1 MKKHIKKIVSVL
13 LVCVMSVMSVIAFD
27 MKPIHA
33 ASGAITEAS
42 GWLETA
48 YVKWTPVSGAT
59 GYNVYVKSASA
70 SDSAYVQLDDE
81 LIRKYPSY
89 MRADAIGLRAGDYVM
104 KIVPI
109 NNGKENTSAAI
120 VSDKLTVKAHD
131 RSGFGFVNGTS
142 SGAYNE
148 DGTLKDNAVVI
159 YVTENTK
166 DTVSLDVTG
175 VGECKGIQAILDGF
189 KKKKDK
195 RPLCV
200 RIIGT
205 ITDPA
210 VLTKGD
216 LYIDTNVQGLTI
228 EGIGDDAVINGFGI
242 VMKNCDNVEVRN
254 IGIMNVDSNE
264 GDNIG
269 LQQGNAHVWIH
280 NNDYFYGMAG
290 NAADQVKGDGALDTK
305 TSTYVTHSYN
315 HFWDN
320 GKCNLQGMKGEK
332 TTNYITYHHNWYDH
346 SDSRHPRI
354 RTCTV
359 HIYNNYFDGN
369 AKYGVGVT
377 MGASAFVEG
386 NYFRN
391 CPYPMLSSSQGTDS
405 DVLDKGIFSGE
416 AGGIIKA
423 YNNVMV
429 TPKSIIYANSDS
441 DTSKTNSTSFDA
453 YLASSVS
460 EKVPSSYKTVS
471 GGTTYNNFDTD
482 SSVMYSY
489 TAQSPEEAKE
499 TVMKFAGR
507 VNGGDFRFTFD
518 NSVDD
523 ESYVVNAA
531 LKKAVVNYKTTL
543 VSVGGGSIAGESHT
557 HTYGEWV
564 VEKEATEKT
573 EGLKSRTCTVCGDK
587 QTQVIP
593 KKDSS
598 GGSETPIIPATGD
611 SHVHNFTKDGTNST
625 FFKIVGNLAK
635 NKGTAS
641 YGGLQLTQCLKM
653 ESTTNIS
660 FNAPVKGKLTLVF
673 ASGES
678 NKKVVINKKE
688 KTTDSKGVLTVD
700 VSKGNVEIE
709 KGEKINLF
717 YMAYVPEK
725 TDNTDNKAESITE
738 SRIDGSYIT
747 AENNS
752 ELKCQI
758 VKGIADNTKVS
769 EVKSQLA
776 KGNIVIKNSEG
787 NTVADNAVVGT
798 GYTIEVV
805 NNGKTVDSATV
816 IIKGDADGNGTIDVL
831 DMEVVQKA
839 ILGIGEDLSGVYKE
853 AARLSATTGE
863 LSVLDMEIIQ
873 KDILGMSKIN

>member
-1 MKKHIKKIVSVL
+1 MEKHIKKMVSVL

-27 MKPIHA
+27 MKPVHA

-48 YVKWTPVSGAT
+48 YVKWTPVTGAT

-70 SDSAYVQLDDE
+70 SDSAYVRLDDE

-89 MRADAIGLRAGDYVM
+89 MRADAIGLKAGDYVM

-120 VSDKLTVKAHD
+120 VSDKLTVKSHD

-290 NAADQVKGDGALDTK
+290 GDADQVKGDGALDTK
-305 TSTYVTHSYN
+305 TSTYITHSYN

-391 CPYPMLSSSQGTDS
+391 CPYPMLSSGQGTDS

-416 AGGIIKA
+416 TGGIIKA

-441 DTSKTNSTSFDA
+441 DISKTNSTSFDA

-489 TAQSPEEAKE
+489 TAQSSEEAKE
-499 TVMKFAGR
+499 TVMKYAGR

-725 TDNTDNKAESITE
+725 TDNTDNKAETITE

-873 KDILGMSKIN
+873 KDILGMSNIN

>member
-1 MKKHIKKIVSVL
+1 MKKHIKKMVSVL

-166 DTVSLDVTG
+166 NTVSLNVTG
-175 VGECKGIQAILDGF
+175 AGECKGIQEILNGF
-189 KKKKDK
+189 KKKNDK

-205 ITDPA
+205 ITDPT

-216 LYIDTNVQGLTI
+216 LYIETNVQGLTI

-269 LQQGNAHVWIH
+269 LQQGNTHVWIH

-320 GKCNLQGMKGEK
+320 GKCNLQGMKSEK

-377 MGASAFVEG
+377 LGASAFVEG

-499 TVMKFAGR
+499 TVMKYAGR

-673 ASGES
+673 ASSES

-725 TDNTDNKAESITE
+725 TDNTDNKAESITN

>member
-1 MKKHIKKIVSVL
+1 MLSPNGKNASEPSETPVTWRRYSFFSSAVSV
-13 LVCVMSVMSVIAFD
+13 SVQEVGGWFE
-27 MKPIHA
+27 
-33 ASGAITEAS
+33 SG
-42 GWLETA
+42 
-48 YVKWTPVSGAT
+48 YAT
-59 GYNVYVKSASA
+59 FTKDGSKSYNVYYKSV
-70 SDSAYVQLDDE
+70 DSGEY
-81 LIRKYPSY
+81 
-89 MRADAIGLRAGDYVM
+89 LRVDGPLVRDYGTYARVDMLGIKAGDYKF
-104 KIVPI
+104 KIVPVAEDGTEKV
-109 NNGKENTSAAI
+109 NEAVETNVFTA
-120 VSDKLTVKAHD
+120 KAHD
-131 RSGFGFVNGTS
+131 RGGFAHLNYTKGI
-142 SGAYNE
+142 GAYN
-148 DGTLKDNAVVI
+148 DNGTLKAGAKVV
-159 YVTENTK
+159 YVTAENAK
-166 DTVSLDVTG
+166 TVTCEVDGKTFTG
-175 VGECKGIQAILDGF
+175 LQGIMDGRNG
-189 KKKKDK
+189 KYGTT
-195 RPLCV
+195 PVAV
-200 RIIGT
+200 RIIGMIK
-205 ITDPA
+205 ITDTDE
-210 VLTKGD
+210 LGSSSEGLQIKGQKS
-216 LYIDTNVQGLTI
+216 YTEMNVTF
-228 EGIGDDAVINGFGI
+228 EGVGNDAVIHGFGI
-242 VMKNCDNVEVRN
+242 LMRNCTSVELRNFAVMNCKDDCVSLDTDN
-254 IGIMNVDSNE
+254 S
-264 GDNIG
+264 
-269 LQQGNAHVWIH
+269 HCWIH
-280 NNDYFYGMAG
+280 NIDFFYGNDKG
-290 NAADQVKGDGALDTK
+290 GDQAKGDGSLDVKGDSQYITF
-305 TSTYVTHSYN
+305 SYN
-315 HFWDN
+315 HFWDS
-320 GKCNLQGMKGEK
+320 GKSSLCGMKSESGP
-332 TTNYITYHHNWYDH
+332 NYMTYHHNWFDH
-346 SDSRHPRI
+346 SDSRHPRV
-354 RTCTV
+354 RTMSV
-359 HIYNNYFDGN
+359 HVYNNYFDGN

-416 AGGIIKA
+416 TGGIIKA

-441 DTSKTNSTSFDA
+441 GTSKTNSTSFDA

-499 TVMKFAGR
+499 TVMKYAGR

-518 NSVDD
+518 YSVDD

-598 GGSETPIIPATGD
+598 GGSETPIIPAIGV
-611 SHVHNFTKDGTNST
+611 SHVHNFTKDGINST

-635 NKGTAS
+635 NKGTVS

-673 ASGES
+673 ASSES

-725 TDNTDNKAESITE
+725 TDNTDNKAETITE

-873 KDILGMSKIN
+873 KDILGMSNIN